1 MALNVVTNVASLNAQ
16 RRLTAN
22 SQIQN
27 RAMQRLSSGFRINSA
42 ADDAA
47 GLAISEHLRAQLRS
61 VRQAERNTQDGI
73 SLLQVAEGA
82 MAETTSMLIRGRELA
97 VQAANDTVGSVERQF
112 LHEEVM
118 QLNLEMTR
126 ISRVTEFNGTQ
137 LLDGSA
143 TSLSFQVG
151 FRNTTND
158 RVTVSLPR
166 TDYETLYGGVLVPD
180 LRTRADAA
188 DSLSIFDDA
197 LNSLAASRADIGA
210 WQNRLQTTMETLA
223 TTHEHLS
230 AARSRIMDADVAVE
244 TSEMTRANILMQ
256 AGTSVLAQANQI
268 PSMAVSLLSGA
279 TGGG

>member
-1 MALNVVTNVASLNAQ
+1 MALSVVTNLASLNAQ
-16 RRLTAN
+16 RRLER
-22 SQIQN
+22 SSSVQN
-27 RAMQRLSSGFRINSA
+27 RALQRLSSGRRVNSA
-42 ADDAA
+42 SDDAA

-61 VRQAERNTQDGI
+61 VRKAERNTQDGI

-126 ISRVTEFNGTQ
+126 LSRVTEFNGTQ

-143 TSLSFQVG
+143 TSLTFQVG

-158 RVTVSLPR
+158 RVTVSFPA

-180 LRTRADAA
+180 LRTRIDAA

-197 LNSLAASRADIGA
+197 INSLASARADIGA
-210 WQNRLQTTMETLA
+210 WQNRLQTTMENLNS
-223 TTHEHLS
+223 THEHLS

-244 TSEMTRANILMQ
+244 SSEMARSNILMQ
-256 AGTSVLAQANQI
+256 AGVSVLAQANQI
-268 PSMAVSLLSGA
+268 PSMALSLLD
-279 TGGG
+279 GGGAGG

>member
-1 MALNVVTNVASLNAQ
+1 MSVVTNLASLNAQ
-16 RRLTAN
+16 RRLSAN

-61 VRQAERNTQDGI
+61 VRKAERNTQDGI

-126 ISRVTEFNGTQ
+126 LSRVTEFNSTK

-143 TSLSFQVG
+143 TSLTFQVG

-158 RVTVSLPR
+158 RVTVSLPA

-180 LRTRADAA
+180 LRTRTDAA

-197 LNSLAASRADIGA
+197 INSLASARADIGA
-210 WQNRLQTTMETLA
+210 WQNRLQTTMQTLA

-230 AARSRIMDADVAVE
+230 AARSRIIDADVAVE

-256 AGTSVLAQANQI
+256 AGTSVLAQANQV
-268 PSMAVSLLSGA
+268 PSMALSLLSGA
-279 TGGG
+279 TGGGG